1 MRGRG
6 GPRAQGAVEI
16 LLVRHAIA
24 EERPSRAW
32 DGDRDRPLT
41 VDGAERFRRIARAL
55 AAVWGPPD
63 LLLAS
68 PYARAWQTARILE
81 EEGGWAA
88 PEACPEL
95 EPAHTPA
102 AVLAALRARAAADHI
117 VLVGHEPVMSGFLS
131 LLLGGSAGAVSLEM
145 KKGGA
150 ALLRCDAPP
159 VAGTAE
165 LIWLLPP
172 RVLLAAGGD

>member
-1 MRGRG
+1 
-6 GPRAQGAVEI
+6 VEI

-24 EERPSRAW
+24 EERPARAG
-32 DGDRDRPLT
+32 DGDRDRQLT
-41 VDGAERFRRIARAL
+41 VAGADRFHRVARVL
-55 AAVWGPPD
+55 AAVWDPPD
-63 LLLAS
+63 LVLSS

-95 EPAHTPA
+95 EPAHPPA
-102 AVLAALRARAAADHI
+102 AVLAALRARAAAERI
-117 VLVGHEPVMSGFLS
+117 VLVGHEPVMSGLLS

-150 ALLRCDAPP
+150 ALVRCDAPP

-172 RVLLAAGGD
+172 RVLLGVQR

>member
-1 MRGRG
+1 MNGVG
-6 GPRAQGAVEI
+6 GPPSPAALEI

-24 EERPSRAW
+24 AERPPRGGS
-32 DGDRDRPLT
+32 GDRDRQLT
-41 VDGAERFRRIARAL
+41 DAGVERFRCIARVL
-55 AAVWGPPD
+55 ATVWAPPD
-63 LLLAS
+63 LVLAS

-88 PEACPEL
+88 PAACPEL
-95 EPAHTPA
+95 EPANPPA
-102 AVLAALRARAAADHI
+102 AVLDVLGARAAAERI
-117 VLVGHEPVMSGFLS
+117 VLVGHEPVMSGLLS

-150 ALLRCDAPP
+150 ALVRCDAPP

-165 LIWLLPP
+165 LVWLLPP
-172 RVLLAAGGD
+172 RVLLAAGGA